1 MIYLYRCPVLSG
13 LIEMSAERRRFIPGA
28 VNHCCQKTINGVVLF
43 YNVSDYLVIY
53 TQFCVSARCHK
64 VHVLSLALMPDHLHH
79 CIVAYELADMS
90 AFVKDYTSHFATAHN
105 ALCAWDQSLFVKPYE
120 SAPKMG
126 DKAARS
132 ALVYVG
138 NNGPERKLSIKA
150 EEYRWS
156 FLGYYRNPHPFSEP
170 LKLSHASKAMR
181 RAVSL
186 VKDRCKR
193 NKPLRYQTLQWLFKP
208 LSNKER
214 LQLTDYIINIYNV
227 IDYERAIAF
236 FGSYE
241 TMIEAMHITKG
252 SEYEIQEEFVGW
264 DDKVYG
270 QMSKVIMEQNLY
282 EDIHDLLSTPEDQ
295 RRELV
300 SVLKSK
306 TGATEKQVMKYLR
319 LPLK

>member
-1 MIYLYRCPVLSG
+1 
-13 LIEMSAERRRFIPGA
+13 
-28 VNHCCQKTINGVVLF
+28 
-43 YNVSDYLVIY
+43 
-53 TQFCVSARCHK
+53 
-64 VHVLSLALMPDHLHH
+64 
-79 CIVAYELADMS
+79 
-90 AFVKDYTSHFATAHN
+90 
-105 ALCAWDQSLFVKPYE
+105 
-120 SAPKMG
+120 
-126 DKAARS
+126 
-132 ALVYVG
+132 
-138 NNGPERKLSIKA
+138 
-150 EEYRWS
+150 
-156 FLGYYRNPHPFSEP
+156 
-170 LKLSHASKAMR
+170 MR